1 MYQDL
6 TRLLQDKGIAIEYLS
21 RSFRSVRPIQEAV
34 NAAFAPEMTGNTVTG
49 QPAYVPLEE
58 VVPATE
64 QPSVV
69 VLPAPYPYGARQISK
84 KSIDECLPSTVAAYV
99 DWLIR
104 ESGWKVRAA
113 GTEDLVPIASEHIAI
128 LFRRF
133 VSWGDDVTR
142 GYVHDAQLESA
153 SCREGAA

>member
-1 MYQDL
+1 MQEQFTHIFVDEFQDTDPVQAEILVLLSADDSNETDWRAITPRPGKLFLVGDPKQSIYRFRRADIIMYQDL

-64 QPSVV
+64 HPSH
-69 VLPAPYPYGARQISK
+69 R
-84 KSIDECLPSTVAAYV
+84 
-99 DWLIR
+99 
-104 ESGWKVRAA
+104 
-113 GTEDLVPIASEHIAI
+113 
-128 LFRRF
+128 
-133 VSWGDDVTR
+133 
-142 GYVHDAQLESA
+142 
-153 SCREGAA
+153 